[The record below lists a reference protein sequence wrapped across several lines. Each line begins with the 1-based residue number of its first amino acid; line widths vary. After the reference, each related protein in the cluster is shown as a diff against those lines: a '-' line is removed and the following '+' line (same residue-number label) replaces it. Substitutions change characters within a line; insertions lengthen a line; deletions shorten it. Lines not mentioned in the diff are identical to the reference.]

1 MKFFYHPLFLLL
13 LLFSC
18 NKNEYF
24 TSLKTGQTLHYDV
37 KFIDKEKR
45 TKIFKQSY
53 FLYKNDPKLSIFLR
67 NDGKILRYE
76 KLNEGLSLKEA
87 NYIYASL
94 VDLPEEKLFF
104 ENNNTL
110 IRFPL
115 TVGTKWEN
123 NDQTTLV
130 MKLGYDRI
138 FKTLLPIKI
147 KSEIKKV
154 DDVIKINGKKFKN
167 CIKIES
173 EGTTSWNP
181 GPPQEPINIKITEKF
196 WYSMQYGLVKLIR
209 EEKSDSE
216 TMGQVFYEKS
226 LKLN

>member
-1 MKFFYHPLFLLL
+1 MKFFYYPLLFVF

-18 NKNEYF
+18 NKNEHF
-24 TSLKTGQTLHYDV
+24 SSLKTGQTLHYDI
-37 KFIDKEKR
+37 KFIDKERK
-45 TKIFKQSY
+45 TKTFKQSY
-53 FLYKNDPKLSIFLR
+53 FLYKTSPKLLIFLR
-67 NDGKILRYE
+67 NDGKLVHYT

-87 NYIYASL
+87 NYVYSSL
-94 VDLPEEKLFF
+94 VDLPDEKLFF
-104 ENNNTL
+104 ENNNIL
-110 IRFPL
+110 LKFPL
-115 TVGTKWEN
+115 KEGTKWEN
-123 NDQTTLV
+123 DDQTTLI
-130 MKLGYDRI
+130 MKLGYDRV

-154 DDVIKINGKKFKN
+154 DDVIKINGKTFKD

-181 GPPQEPINIKITEKF
+181 GPPQKPINIKVTEKF
-196 WYSMQYGLVKLIR
+196 WYSMKYGLVKLIR

-216 TMGQVFYEKS
+216 TMGQIFYEKS